1 MSTEIKNAA
10 ELAKKRP
17 RPGKSGS
24 ARATVLYDAP
34 GPKGILR
41 NRIYTAV
48 TLLLIALLTWWVL
61 STLGENGQLTAA
73 KWTPFLE
80 ANTWKT
86 YILPG
91 LWGTIKAAL
100 FSIVLAIIFGVV
112 FGLGRLSEN
121 RFVRILCAVVVEFFR
136 AIPVLLLMI
145 FLYQLFAVYN
155 VVPPRALA
163 FWAVV
168 VALTLY
174 NGSVI
179 AEVLRAGIKSLP
191 KGQTEAAHALGLSH
205 WQTMWRILLPQSVAA
220 MLPALIAQMIIA
232 LKDSALGY
240 QIGYVEVVRS
250 GVQTASSF
258 GNYLP
263 SLIVVA
269 IIMIAINYGLSILA
283 TRVERQL
290 RAGRARRNPFARVPQ
305 QRQQGLDTK
314 DNVNVDWHAPGYT
327 ELQNPDRGH

>member
-1 MSTEIKNAA
+1 MFS
-10 ELAKKRP
+10 
-17 RPGKSGS
+17 
-24 ARATVLYDAP
+24 
-34 GPKGILR
+34 
-41 NRIYTAV
+41 
-48 TLLLIALLTWWVL
+48 IAL
-61 STLGENGQLTAA
+61 A
-73 KWTPFLE
+73 
-80 ANTWKT
+80 
-86 YILPG
+86 
-91 LWGTIKAAL
+91 
-100 FSIVLAIIFGVV
+100 IVFGVI
-112 FGLGRLSEN
+112 FGLGRLSQN
-121 RFVRILCAVVVEFFR
+121 RIVCAIVVEFFR
-136 AIPVLLLMI
+136 AIPVLLLMT
-145 FLYQLFAVYN
+145 FLYQFFAVYK

-205 WQTMWRILLPQSVAA
+205 SQTMWRILLPQSVAS
-220 MLPALIAQMIIA
+220 MLPALIAQMVIA
-232 LKDSALGY
+232 LKDSALGF

-269 IIMIAINYGLSILA
+269 IIMIAINYALTALA

-305 QRQQGLDTK
+305 HPTQGLDTK
-314 DNVNVDWHAPGYT
+314 DNVNADWHAPGYT
-327 ELQNPDRGH
+327 EVQNPDRGH